1 MAFVKAT
8 KRESKLR
15 LALIGASGS
24 GKTYSALAIATGLGG
39 KIAVIDTE
47 RGSASKYAD
56 KFSFDVLELDSF
68 SPERYVEAI
77 GEAAKAGYQILVI
90 DSLSHA
96 WSGKDGALEMVDRA
110 AKKSQS
116 GNTYTAWRDV
126 TPKHNEM
133 VDAIVQAP
141 MHIIATMRAKTEYVL
156 ETNERGK
163 QVPRKVGLA
172 PVQRDGMEY
181 EFDVVATMDA
191 DNNMI
196 VEKSRCE
203 AMSGQVYSKP
213 NGQVSEVLGR
223 WLSGERPKAMSE
235 EDRSAVSKLDA
246 LFNES
251 IKGKSAT
258 SEQWAEVKL
267 HWIEVGQSA
276 NQQAAKR
283 GIKEIATSG
292 YANPAAGIDALGK
305 LISRLVAYDMQAA

>member
-1 MAFVKAT
+1 MPFVKAT
-8 KRESKLR
+8 KKESKLR
-15 LALIGASGS
+15 LALIGSSGS

-39 KIAVIDTE
+39 KIAVVDTE

-56 KFSFDVLELDSF
+56 KFNFDVLELDSF

-77 GEAAKAGYQILVI
+77 TAAAQAGYQILII

-141 MHIIATMRAKTEYVL
+141 LHVIATMRAKTEYVL

-203 AMSGQVYSKP
+203 AMSGQVYAKP
-213 NGQVSEVLGR
+213 NGQVSEILNR
-223 WLSGERPKAMSE
+223 WLSGEKPKSMSE
-235 EDRSAVSKLDA
+235 DDKSAVSKLES
-246 LFNES
+246 LFNEA
-251 IKGKSAT
+251 IKGKTTTADAWT
-258 SEQWAEVKL
+258 EAKP
-267 HWIEVGQSA
+267 HWVEACVTA

-283 GIKEIATSG
+283 GVKEIPTSG
-292 YANPAAGIDALGK
+292 YTSPAAGVDALGK
-305 LISRLVAYDMQAA
+305 LIGRLVAYDIQAA

>member
-258 SEQWAEVKL
+258 SEQWAEAKP
-267 HWIEVGQSA
+267 HWIEAGQSA